1 MKKKYEKI
9 ENKKDTKRFSKERK
23 NSNKI
28 ENKRERNSFNKQRK
42 EKSYKLEE
50 ETEKS
55 ISDNM
60 YDFTGETEKQ
70 SYIYGRNAVAEL
82 LKSGQTINKV
92 WISKE
97 ARGNDLEKIIREL
110 KAEKIVY
117 IFVDK
122 EKLDTIQ
129 ENNQGI
135 IASINPFEY
144 VEIDEILKEK
154 EIRNEDSFILVLDK
168 IEDTHN
174 LGAIIRV
181 AEAAGVH
188 GIIIPKRNAAGVT
201 PLTIKTSAG
210 AVSHIKIAR
219 VTNIVQTLKELKEKG
234 MWVVG
239 TDLETDNMYT
249 KTNLTGDMAVVIGN
263 EEKGIS
269 RLVKEECDI
278 LVKIPM
284 IGKVQSLN
292 ASVSAGIIIYEIV
305 RQRLEKKQ

>member
-1 MKKKYEKI
+1 MKKRFEK
-9 ENKKDTKRFSKERK
+9 NMK
-23 NSNKI
+23 NDRNG
-28 ENKRERNSFNKQRK
+28 NGRRERRKDREKDGFRDKRK
-42 EKSYKLEE
+42 ESFRNVNTEE
-50 ETEKS
+50 EQVKS
-55 ISDNM
+55 ISENM

-110 KAEKIVY
+110 KEEKIVY

-154 EIRNEDSFILVLDK
+154 EIRNEASFILVLDK

-188 GIIIPKRNAAGVT
+188 RNNNTKKKCSRCNTTYNKNISRSSKSYKNCKGYKYSTNTKRIERKRN
-201 PLTIKTSAG
+201 
-210 AVSHIKIAR
+210 
-219 VTNIVQTLKELKEKG
+219 
-234 MWVVG
+234 VG
-239 TDLETDNMYT
+239 CRN
-249 KTNLTGDMAVVIGN
+249 
-263 EEKGIS
+263 
-269 RLVKEECDI
+269 RLR
-278 LVKIPM
+278 
-284 IGKVQSLN
+284 N
-292 ASVSAGIIIYEIV
+292 
-305 RQRLEKKQ
+305 R

>member
-1 MKKKYEKI
+1 MKKRFEKKEERKDRSGI
-9 ENKKDTKRFSKERK
+9 RSRKDGKNKRNEKERNRAK
-23 NSNKI
+23 DSF
-28 ENKRERNSFNKQRK
+28 RNVN
-42 EKSYKLEE
+42 YEE
-50 ETEKS
+50 EQVKS
-55 ISDNM
+55 ISENM

-110 KAEKIVY
+110 KEERIVY

-154 EIRNEDSFILVLDK
+154 EIRNEASFILVLDK

-188 GIIIPKRNAAGVT
+188 RNNNTKKKCSRSNTTYNKNISRSSKSYKNCKGYKYSTNTKRIERKRN
-201 PLTIKTSAG
+201 
-210 AVSHIKIAR
+210 
-219 VTNIVQTLKELKEKG
+219 
-234 MWVVG
+234 VG
-239 TDLETDNMYT
+239 
-249 KTNLTGDMAVVIGN
+249 
-263 EEKGIS
+263 S
-269 RLVKEECDI
+269 R
-278 LVKIPM
+278 
-284 IGKVQSLN
+284 N
-292 ASVSAGIIIYEIV
+292 
-305 RQRLEKKQ
+305 RLRNR

>member
-1 MKKKYEKI
+1 MKKRFEK
-9 ENKKDTKRFSKERK
+9 NMK
-23 NSNKI
+23 NDRNG
-28 ENKRERNSFNKQRK
+28 NGRRERRKDREKDGFRDKRK
-42 EKSYKLEE
+42 ESFRNANTEE
-50 ETEKS
+50 EQIKS
-55 ISDNM
+55 ISENM

-110 KAEKIVY
+110 KEERIVY

-154 EIRNEDSFILVLDK
+154 EIRNEASFILVLDK

-188 GIIIPKRNAAGVT
+188 RNNNTKKKCSRCNTTYNKNISRSSKSYKNCKGYKYSTNTKRIERKRN
-201 PLTIKTSAG
+201 
-210 AVSHIKIAR
+210 R
-219 VTNIVQTLKELKEKG
+219 
-234 MWVVG
+234 
-239 TDLETDNMYT
+239 
-249 KTNLTGDMAVVIGN
+249 
-263 EEKGIS
+263 S
-269 RLVKEECDI
+269 R
-278 LVKIPM
+278 
-284 IGKVQSLN
+284 N
-292 ASVSAGIIIYEIV
+292 
-305 RQRLEKKQ
+305 R

>member
-1 MKKKYEKI
+1 MKNDRNGNGRRERRKDRERDGFRDKKKAS
-9 ENKKDTKRFSKERK
+9 F
-23 NSNKI
+23 
-28 ENKRERNSFNKQRK
+28 RNANT
-42 EKSYKLEE
+42 EE
-50 ETEKS
+50 EQVKS
-55 ISDNM
+55 ISENM

-154 EIRNEDSFILVLDK
+154 EIRNEASFILVLDK

-188 GIIIPKRNAAGVT
+188 RNNNTKKKCSRCNTTYNKNISRSSKSYKNCKGYKYSTNTKRIERKRN
-201 PLTIKTSAG
+201 
-210 AVSHIKIAR
+210 
-219 VTNIVQTLKELKEKG
+219 
-234 MWVVG
+234 VG
-239 TDLETDNMYT
+239 CRNR
-249 KTNLTGDMAVVIGN
+249 
-263 EEKGIS
+263 S
-269 RLVKEECDI
+269 R
-278 LVKIPM
+278 
-284 IGKVQSLN
+284 N
-292 ASVSAGIIIYEIV
+292 
-305 RQRLEKKQ
+305 R

>member
-1 MKKKYEKI
+1 MKKKYEKKEERKDRRDKR
-9 ENKKDTKRFSKERK
+9 ENKTSFRGKEREK
-23 NSNKI
+23 GSRI
-28 ENKRERNSFNKQRK
+28 RK
-42 EKSYKLEE
+42 EKISNYEE
-50 ETEKS
+50 EQVKS

-110 KAEKIVY
+110 KEEKIVY

-154 EIRNEDSFILVLDK
+154 EIRNEASFILVLDK

-188 GIIIPKRNAAGVT
+188 RNNNTKKKCSRCNTTYNKNISRSSKPYKNCKSNKYCTNIKRIKRKRN
-201 PLTIKTSAG
+201 
-210 AVSHIKIAR
+210 
-219 VTNIVQTLKELKEKG
+219 
-234 MWVVG
+234 VG
-239 TDLETDNMYT
+239 CRN
-249 KTNLTGDMAVVIGN
+249 
-263 EEKGIS
+263 
-269 RLVKEECDI
+269 RF
-278 LVKIPM
+278 
-284 IGKVQSLN
+284 
-292 ASVSAGIIIYEIV
+292 
-305 RQRLEKKQ
+305 RHR

>member
-1 MKKKYEKI
+1 MKKKYEKR
-9 ENKKDTKRFSKERK
+9 EKLEKRK
-23 NSNKI
+23 NRDNIRRGKETRI
-28 ENKRERNSFNKQRK
+28 EKNDE
-42 EKSYKLEE
+42 
-50 ETEKS
+50 EKS

-60 YDFTGETEKQ
+60 YNFTGETEKQ

-110 KAEKIVY
+110 KEERIVY

-154 EIRNEDSFILVLDK
+154 EIRNEASFILVLDK

-188 GIIIPKRNAAGVT
+188 RNNNTKKKCSRCNTTYNKNISRSSKSYKNCKGYKYSTNTKRIERKRN
-201 PLTIKTSAG
+201 
-210 AVSHIKIAR
+210 
-219 VTNIVQTLKELKEKG
+219 
-234 MWVVG
+234 VG
-239 TDLETDNMYT
+239 CRNR
-249 KTNLTGDMAVVIGN
+249 
-263 EEKGIS
+263 S
-269 RLVKEECDI
+269 R
-278 LVKIPM
+278 
-284 IGKVQSLN
+284 N
-292 ASVSAGIIIYEIV
+292 
-305 RQRLEKKQ
+305 R

>member
-1 MKKKYEKI
+1 MKKRFEK
-9 ENKKDTKRFSKERK
+9 NMK
-23 NSNKI
+23 NDRNG
-28 ENKRERNSFNKQRK
+28 NGRRERRKDRERDGFRDKKKESFRNANT
-42 EKSYKLEE
+42 EE
-50 ETEKS
+50 EQVKS
-55 ISDNM
+55 ISENM

-110 KAEKIVY
+110 KEEKIVY

-154 EIRNEDSFILVLDK
+154 EIRNEASFILVLDK

-188 GIIIPKRNAAGVT
+188 RNNNTKKKCSRCNTTYNKNISRSSKSYKNCKGYKYSTNTKRIERKRN
-201 PLTIKTSAG
+201 
-210 AVSHIKIAR
+210 
-219 VTNIVQTLKELKEKG
+219 
-234 MWVVG
+234 VG
-239 TDLETDNMYT
+239 CRNR
-249 KTNLTGDMAVVIGN
+249 
-263 EEKGIS
+263 S
-269 RLVKEECDI
+269 R
-278 LVKIPM
+278 
-284 IGKVQSLN
+284 N
-292 ASVSAGIIIYEIV
+292 
-305 RQRLEKKQ
+305 R

>member
-1 MKKKYEKI
+1 MKKKYEKK
-9 ENKKDTKRFSKERK
+9 EERKDRRDKRGYKNSFKGKEREK
-23 NSNKI
+23 GSRI
-28 ENKRERNSFNKQRK
+28 RK
-42 EKSYKLEE
+42 EKISNYEE
-50 ETEKS
+50 EEVKS

-110 KAEKIVY
+110 KEERIVY

-154 EIRNEDSFILVLDK
+154 EIRNEASFILVLDK

-188 GIIIPKRNAAGVT
+188 RNNNTKKKCSRCNTTYNKNISRSSKSYKNCKGYKYSTNTKRIERKRN
-201 PLTIKTSAG
+201 
-210 AVSHIKIAR
+210 
-219 VTNIVQTLKELKEKG
+219 
-234 MWVVG
+234 VG
-239 TDLETDNMYT
+239 CRNR
-249 KTNLTGDMAVVIGN
+249 
-263 EEKGIS
+263 S
-269 RLVKEECDI
+269 R
-278 LVKIPM
+278 
-284 IGKVQSLN
+284 N
-292 ASVSAGIIIYEIV
+292 
-305 RQRLEKKQ
+305 R

>member
-1 MKKKYEKI
+1 MKKKYEKK
-9 ENKKDTKRFSKERK
+9 EERKDRRDKRDKRESKTSFRRKEREK
-23 NSNKI
+23 GSRI
-28 ENKRERNSFNKQRK
+28 RK
-42 EKSYKLEE
+42 EKISNYEE
-50 ETEKS
+50 EQVKS

-110 KAEKIVY
+110 KEERIVY

-154 EIRNEDSFILVLDK
+154 EIRKEDSFILVLDK
-168 IEDTHN
+168 I
-174 LGAIIRV
+174 I
-181 AEAAGVH
+181 
-188 GIIIPKRNAAGVT
+188 
-201 PLTIKTSAG
+201 
-210 AVSHIKIAR
+210 
-219 VTNIVQTLKELKEKG
+219 
-234 MWVVG
+234 
-239 TDLETDNMYT
+239 
-249 KTNLTGDMAVVIGN
+249 
-263 EEKGIS
+263 
-269 RLVKEECDI
+269 
-278 LVKIPM
+278 
-284 IGKVQSLN
+284 
-292 ASVSAGIIIYEIV
+292 
-305 RQRLEKKQ
+305 

>member
-1 MKKKYEKI
+1 MKKKYEKR
-9 ENKKDTKRFSKERK
+9 EKLEKRK
-23 NSNKI
+23 NRDNIRRGKETRI
-28 ENKRERNSFNKQRK
+28 EKNDE
-42 EKSYKLEE
+42 
-50 ETEKS
+50 EKS

-60 YDFTGETEKQ
+60 YNFTGETEKQ

-97 ARGNDLEKIIREL
+97 ARGNDLEKIISEL
-110 KAEKIVY
+110 KKERIVY

-154 EIRNEDSFILVLDK
+154 EIRNEASFILVLDK

-188 GIIIPKRNAAGVT
+188 RNNNTKKKCSRCNTTYNKNISRSSKSYKNCKGYKYSTNTKRIERKRN
-201 PLTIKTSAG
+201 
-210 AVSHIKIAR
+210 
-219 VTNIVQTLKELKEKG
+219 
-234 MWVVG
+234 VG
-239 TDLETDNMYT
+239 CRNR
-249 KTNLTGDMAVVIGN
+249 
-263 EEKGIS
+263 S
-269 RLVKEECDI
+269 R
-278 LVKIPM
+278 
-284 IGKVQSLN
+284 N
-292 ASVSAGIIIYEIV
+292 
-305 RQRLEKKQ
+305 R

>member
-1 MKKKYEKI
+1 MKKRFEK
-9 ENKKDTKRFSKERK
+9 NMK
-23 NSNKI
+23 NDRNG
-28 ENKRERNSFNKQRK
+28 NGRRERRKDRERDGFRDKKKESFRNANT
-42 EKSYKLEE
+42 EE
-50 ETEKS
+50 EQVKS
-55 ISDNM
+55 ISENM

-110 KAEKIVY
+110 KEEKIVY

-154 EIRNEDSFILVLDK
+154 EIRNEASFILVLDK

-188 GIIIPKRNAAGVT
+188 RNNNTKKKCSRCNTTYNKNISRSSKSYKNCKGYKYSTNTKRIERKRN
-201 PLTIKTSAG
+201 
-210 AVSHIKIAR
+210 
-219 VTNIVQTLKELKEKG
+219 
-234 MWVVG
+234 VG
-239 TDLETDNMYT
+239 CRN
-249 KTNLTGDMAVVIGN
+249 
-263 EEKGIS
+263 
-269 RLVKEECDI
+269 RLR
-278 LVKIPM
+278 
-284 IGKVQSLN
+284 N
-292 ASVSAGIIIYEIV
+292 
-305 RQRLEKKQ
+305 R

>member
-1 MKKKYEKI
+1 MKKKYEKK
-9 ENKKDTKRFSKERK
+9 EERKDRRDKRGNKTSFGGKEREK
-23 NSNKI
+23 GSRI
-28 ENKRERNSFNKQRK
+28 RK
-42 EKSYKLEE
+42 EKISNYEE
-50 ETEKS
+50 EQVKS

-60 YDFTGETEKQ
+60 YHFTGETEKQ

-110 KAEKIVY
+110 KEERIVY

-168 IEDTHN
+168 IDDTHN
-174 LGAIIRV
+174 L
-181 AEAAGVH
+181 
-188 GIIIPKRNAAGVT
+188 
-201 PLTIKTSAG
+201 
-210 AVSHIKIAR
+210 
-219 VTNIVQTLKELKEKG
+219 
-234 MWVVG
+234 
-239 TDLETDNMYT
+239 DLETDNMYT

-305 RQRLEKKQ
+305 RQRLEKSQ

>member
-1 MKKKYEKI
+1 MKKRFEK
-9 ENKKDTKRFSKERK
+9 NMK
-23 NSNKI
+23 NDRNG
-28 ENKRERNSFNKQRK
+28 NGRRERRKDRERDGFRDKKKESFRNANT
-42 EKSYKLEE
+42 EE
-50 ETEKS
+50 EQVKS
-55 ISDNM
+55 ISENM

-154 EIRNEDSFILVLDK
+154 EIRKEDSFILVLDK

-188 GIIIPKRNAAGVT
+188 RNNNTKKKCSRCNTTYNKNISRSSKSYKNCKGYKYSTNTKRIERKRN
-201 PLTIKTSAG
+201 
-210 AVSHIKIAR
+210 
-219 VTNIVQTLKELKEKG
+219 
-234 MWVVG
+234 VG
-239 TDLETDNMYT
+239 CRNR
-249 KTNLTGDMAVVIGN
+249 
-263 EEKGIS
+263 S
-269 RLVKEECDI
+269 R
-278 LVKIPM
+278 
-284 IGKVQSLN
+284 N
-292 ASVSAGIIIYEIV
+292 
-305 RQRLEKKQ
+305 R

>member
-1 MKKKYEKI
+1 MKKRFEK
-9 ENKKDTKRFSKERK
+9 NMK
-23 NSNKI
+23 NDRNG
-28 ENKRERNSFNKQRK
+28 NGRRERRKDRERDGFRDKRK
-42 EKSYKLEE
+42 ESFRNANTEE
-50 ETEKS
+50 EQIKS
-55 ISDNM
+55 ISENM

-110 KAEKIVY
+110 KEEKIVY

-154 EIRNEDSFILVLDK
+154 EIRNEASFILVLDK

-188 GIIIPKRNAAGVT
+188 RN
-201 PLTIKTSAG
+201 
-210 AVSHIKIAR
+210 
-219 VTNIVQTLKELKEKG
+219 N
-234 MWVVG
+234 
-239 TDLETDNMYT
+239 NT
-249 KTNLTGDMAVVIGN
+249 KKKCCRCNTTYNKN
-263 EEKGIS
+263 IS
-269 RLVKEECDI
+269 RSCK
-278 LVKIPM
+278 P
-284 IGKVQSLN
+284 
-292 ASVSAGIIIYEIV
+292 Y
-305 RQRLEKKQ
+305 

>member
-97 ARGNDLEKIIREL
+97 ARGNDLEKIIR
-110 KAEKIVY
+110 
-117 IFVDK
+117 
-122 EKLDTIQ
+122 
-129 ENNQGI
+129 
-135 IASINPFEY
+135 
-144 VEIDEILKEK
+144 
-154 EIRNEDSFILVLDK
+154 
-168 IEDTHN
+168 
-174 LGAIIRV
+174 
-181 AEAAGVH
+181 
-188 GIIIPKRNAAGVT
+188 
-201 PLTIKTSAG
+201 
-210 AVSHIKIAR
+210 
-219 VTNIVQTLKELKEKG
+219 
-234 MWVVG
+234 
-239 TDLETDNMYT
+239 
-249 KTNLTGDMAVVIGN
+249 
-263 EEKGIS
+263 
-269 RLVKEECDI
+269 
-278 LVKIPM
+278 
-284 IGKVQSLN
+284 
-292 ASVSAGIIIYEIV
+292 
-305 RQRLEKKQ
+305 

>member
-1 MKKKYEKI
+1 MKKKYEKK
-9 ENKKDTKRFSKERK
+9 EERKDRRDKRGNKTSFRGKEREK
-23 NSNKI
+23 GNRI
-28 ENKRERNSFNKQRK
+28 RK
-42 EKSYKLEE
+42 EKNLNYEE
-50 ETEKS
+50 EQVKS
-55 ISDNM
+55 ISENM

-110 KAEKIVY
+110 KEEKIVY

-154 EIRNEDSFILVLDK
+154 EIRNEASFILVLDK

-188 GIIIPKRNAAGVT
+188 RNNNT
-201 PLTIKTSAG
+201 
-210 AVSHIKIAR
+210 
-219 VTNIVQTLKELKEKG
+219 KEKCSRCN
-234 MWVVG
+234 
-239 TDLETDNMYT
+239 TTYN
-249 KTNLTGDMAVVIGN
+249 KN
-263 EEKGIS
+263 IS
-269 RLVKEECDI
+269 RCSK
-278 LVKIPM
+278 P
-284 IGKVQSLN
+284 
-292 ASVSAGIIIYEIV
+292 Y
-305 RQRLEKKQ
+305 

>member
-1 MKKKYEKI
+1 MKKKEEKR
-9 ENKKDTKRFSKERK
+9 EKLEKRK
-23 NSNKI
+23 NRDNIRRGKETRI
-28 ENKRERNSFNKQRK
+28 EKNDE
-42 EKSYKLEE
+42 
-50 ETEKS
+50 EKS

-60 YDFTGETEKQ
+60 YNFTGETEKQ

-97 ARGNDLEKIIREL
+97 ARGNDLEKIISEL
-110 KAEKIVY
+110 KKEKIVY

-174 LGAIIRV
+174 LGAIRV

-249 KTNLTGDMAVVIGN
+249 KTNLTGDMVVVIGN

-292 ASVSAGIIIYEIV
+292 ASVSAGIIIYEII
-305 RQRLEKKQ
+305 RQRLEKLG

>member
-1 MKKKYEKI
+1 MKKRFEK
-9 ENKKDTKRFSKERK
+9 NMK
-23 NSNKI
+23 NDRNG
-28 ENKRERNSFNKQRK
+28 NGRRERRKDRERDGFRDKKKESFRNANT
-42 EKSYKLEE
+42 EE
-50 ETEKS
+50 EQVKS
-55 ISDNM
+55 ISENM

-110 KAEKIVY
+110 KEERIVY

-154 EIRNEDSFILVLDK
+154 EIRNEASFILVLDK

-188 GIIIPKRNAAGVT
+188 RNNNTKKKCSRCNTTYNKNISRSSKSYKNCEGYKYSTNTKRIERKRN
-201 PLTIKTSAG
+201 
-210 AVSHIKIAR
+210 
-219 VTNIVQTLKELKEKG
+219 
-234 MWVVG
+234 VG
-239 TDLETDNMYT
+239 
-249 KTNLTGDMAVVIGN
+249 
-263 EEKGIS
+263 S
-269 RLVKEECDI
+269 R
-278 LVKIPM
+278 
-284 IGKVQSLN
+284 N
-292 ASVSAGIIIYEIV
+292 
-305 RQRLEKKQ
+305 RLRNR

>member
-1 MKKKYEKI
+1 MKKKYEKK
-9 ENKKDTKRFSKERK
+9 EERKDRRDKRGNKTSFRGKEREK
-23 NSNKI
+23 GSRI
-28 ENKRERNSFNKQRK
+28 RK
-42 EKSYKLEE
+42 EKSSNHEE
-50 ETEKS
+50 EQVKS

-110 KAEKIVY
+110 KEERIVY

-239 TDLETDNMYT
+239 TDLETNNMYT

>member
-1 MKKKYEKI
+1 MKKRFEK
-9 ENKKDTKRFSKERK
+9 NMK
-23 NSNKI
+23 NDRNG
-28 ENKRERNSFNKQRK
+28 NGRRERRKDRERDGFRDKKKESFRNANT
-42 EKSYKLEE
+42 EE
-50 ETEKS
+50 EQVKS
-55 ISDNM
+55 ISENM

-154 EIRNEDSFILVLDK
+154 EIRNEASFILVLDK

-188 GIIIPKRNAAGVT
+188 RNNNTKKKCSRCNTTYNKNISRSSKSYKNCKGYKYSTNTKRIERKRN
-201 PLTIKTSAG
+201 
-210 AVSHIKIAR
+210 
-219 VTNIVQTLKELKEKG
+219 
-234 MWVVG
+234 VG
-239 TDLETDNMYT
+239 CRNR
-249 KTNLTGDMAVVIGN
+249 
-263 EEKGIS
+263 S
-269 RLVKEECDI
+269 R
-278 LVKIPM
+278 
-284 IGKVQSLN
+284 N
-292 ASVSAGIIIYEIV
+292 
-305 RQRLEKKQ
+305 R

>member
-1 MKKKYEKI
+1 MKRRFEKNMKNDRNGNGRR
-9 ENKKDTKRFSKERK
+9 ERKKD
-23 NSNKI
+23 
-28 ENKRERNSFNKQRK
+28 RERDGFRDKRK
-42 EKSYKLEE
+42 ESFRNANTEE
-50 ETEKS
+50 EQVKS

-110 KAEKIVY
+110 KEERIVY

-154 EIRNEDSFILVLDK
+154 EIRNEASFILVLDK

-188 GIIIPKRNAAGVT
+188 RNNNTKKKCSRCNTTYNKNISRSSKSYKNCKGYKYSTNTKRIERKRN
-201 PLTIKTSAG
+201 
-210 AVSHIKIAR
+210 
-219 VTNIVQTLKELKEKG
+219 
-234 MWVVG
+234 VG
-239 TDLETDNMYT
+239 
-249 KTNLTGDMAVVIGN
+249 
-263 EEKGIS
+263 S
-269 RLVKEECDI
+269 R
-278 LVKIPM
+278 
-284 IGKVQSLN
+284 N
-292 ASVSAGIIIYEIV
+292 
-305 RQRLEKKQ
+305 RLRNR

>member
-1 MKKKYEKI
+1 MKRRFEKNMKNDRNGNGRR
-9 ENKKDTKRFSKERK
+9 ERKKD
-23 NSNKI
+23 
-28 ENKRERNSFNKQRK
+28 RERDGFRDKRK
-42 EKSYKLEE
+42 ESFRNANTEE
-50 ETEKS
+50 EQVKS

-110 KAEKIVY
+110 KEEKIVY

-154 EIRNEDSFILVLDK
+154 EIRNEASFILVLDK

-188 GIIIPKRNAAGVT
+188 RNNNTKKKCSRCNTTYNKNISRSSKSYKNCKGYKYSTNTKRIERKRN
-201 PLTIKTSAG
+201 
-210 AVSHIKIAR
+210 
-219 VTNIVQTLKELKEKG
+219 
-234 MWVVG
+234 VG
-239 TDLETDNMYT
+239 
-249 KTNLTGDMAVVIGN
+249 
-263 EEKGIS
+263 S
-269 RLVKEECDI
+269 R
-278 LVKIPM
+278 
-284 IGKVQSLN
+284 N
-292 ASVSAGIIIYEIV
+292 
-305 RQRLEKKQ
+305 RLRNR

>member
-1 MKKKYEKI
+1 MKKKYEKK
-9 ENKKDTKRFSKERK
+9 EERKDRRDKRGNKTSFREKEREK
-23 NSNKI
+23 GSRI
-28 ENKRERNSFNKQRK
+28 RK
-42 EKSYKLEE
+42 EKISNYEE
-50 ETEKS
+50 EQVKS

-110 KAEKIVY
+110 KEERIVY

-154 EIRNEDSFILVLDK
+154 EIRNEASFILVLDK

-188 GIIIPKRNAAGVT
+188 RNNNTKKKCSRCNTTYNKNISRSSKSYKNCKGYKYSTNTKRIERKRN
-201 PLTIKTSAG
+201 
-210 AVSHIKIAR
+210 
-219 VTNIVQTLKELKEKG
+219 
-234 MWVVG
+234 VG
-239 TDLETDNMYT
+239 CRNR
-249 KTNLTGDMAVVIGN
+249 
-263 EEKGIS
+263 S
-269 RLVKEECDI
+269 R
-278 LVKIPM
+278 
-284 IGKVQSLN
+284 N
-292 ASVSAGIIIYEIV
+292 
-305 RQRLEKKQ
+305 R

>member
-1 MKKKYEKI
+1 MKKRFEK
-9 ENKKDTKRFSKERK
+9 NMK
-23 NSNKI
+23 NDRNG
-28 ENKRERNSFNKQRK
+28 NGRRERRKDRERDGFRDKKKESFRNANT
-42 EKSYKLEE
+42 EE
-50 ETEKS
+50 EQVKS
-55 ISDNM
+55 ISENM

-154 EIRNEDSFILVLDK
+154 EIRNEASFILVLDK

-188 GIIIPKRNAAGVT
+188 RNNNTKKKCSRCNTTYNKNISRSSKSYKNCKSYKYCTNIKRIKRKRN
-201 PLTIKTSAG
+201 
-210 AVSHIKIAR
+210 
-219 VTNIVQTLKELKEKG
+219 
-234 MWVVG
+234 VG
-239 TDLETDNMYT
+239 
-249 KTNLTGDMAVVIGN
+249 
-263 EEKGIS
+263 S
-269 RLVKEECDI
+269 R
-278 LVKIPM
+278 
-284 IGKVQSLN
+284 N
-292 ASVSAGIIIYEIV
+292 
-305 RQRLEKKQ
+305 RLRNK

>member
-1 MKKKYEKI
+1 MKKRFEK
-9 ENKKDTKRFSKERK
+9 NMK
-23 NSNKI
+23 NDRNG
-28 ENKRERNSFNKQRK
+28 NGRRERRKDRERDGFRDKKKESFRNANT
-42 EKSYKLEE
+42 EE
-50 ETEKS
+50 EQIKS
-55 ISDNM
+55 ISENM

-110 KAEKIVY
+110 KEEKIVY

-144 VEIDEILKEK
+144 VEIDEILEEK
-154 EIRNEDSFILVLDK
+154 EIRNEASFILVLDK

-188 GIIIPKRNAAGVT
+188 RNNNTKKKCSRCNTTYNKNISRSSKSYKNCKGYKYSTNTKRIERKRN
-201 PLTIKTSAG
+201 
-210 AVSHIKIAR
+210 
-219 VTNIVQTLKELKEKG
+219 
-234 MWVVG
+234 VG
-239 TDLETDNMYT
+239 CRNR
-249 KTNLTGDMAVVIGN
+249 
-263 EEKGIS
+263 S
-269 RLVKEECDI
+269 R
-278 LVKIPM
+278 
-284 IGKVQSLN
+284 N
-292 ASVSAGIIIYEIV
+292 
-305 RQRLEKKQ
+305 R

>member
-1 MKKKYEKI
+1 MKKKYEKR
-9 ENKKDTKRFSKERK
+9 EKLEKRK
-23 NSNKI
+23 NRDNIRRGKETRI
-28 ENKRERNSFNKQRK
+28 EKNDE
-42 EKSYKLEE
+42 
-50 ETEKS
+50 EKS

-60 YDFTGETEKQ
+60 YNFTGETEKQ

-97 ARGNDLEKIIREL
+97 R
-110 KAEKIVY
+110 IVY

-239 TDLETDNMYT
+239 TDLDTDNMYT

-292 ASVSAGIIIYEIV
+292 ASVSAGIIIYEII
-305 RQRLEKKQ
+305 RQRLEKLG

>member
-1 MKKKYEKI
+1 MKKRFEKNVKSDRNGNGRR
-9 ENKKDTKRFSKERK
+9 ERKKD
-23 NSNKI
+23 
-28 ENKRERNSFNKQRK
+28 RERDGFRDKRK
-42 EKSYKLEE
+42 ESFRNANTEE
-50 ETEKS
+50 EQVKS

-110 KAEKIVY
+110 KEEKIVY

-154 EIRNEDSFILVLDK
+154 EIRNEASFILVLDK

-188 GIIIPKRNAAGVT
+188 RNNNTKKKCSRCNTTYNKNISRSSKSYKNCKGYKYSTNTKRIERKRN
-201 PLTIKTSAG
+201 
-210 AVSHIKIAR
+210 
-219 VTNIVQTLKELKEKG
+219 
-234 MWVVG
+234 VG
-239 TDLETDNMYT
+239 
-249 KTNLTGDMAVVIGN
+249 
-263 EEKGIS
+263 S
-269 RLVKEECDI
+269 R
-278 LVKIPM
+278 
-284 IGKVQSLN
+284 N
-292 ASVSAGIIIYEIV
+292 
-305 RQRLEKKQ
+305 RLRNR

>member
-1 MKKKYEKI
+1 MKKKYEKR
-9 ENKKDTKRFSKERK
+9 EKLEKRK
-23 NSNKI
+23 NRDNIRRGKETRI
-28 ENKRERNSFNKQRK
+28 EKNDE
-42 EKSYKLEE
+42 EKN
-50 ETEKS
+50 

-60 YDFTGETEKQ
+60 YNFTGETEKQ

-97 ARGNDLEKIIREL
+97 ARGNDLEKIISEL
-110 KAEKIVY
+110 KKERIVY

-144 VEIDEILKEK
+144 VEID

-239 TDLETDNMYT
+239 TDLDTDNMYT

-292 ASVSAGIIIYEIV
+292 ASVSAGIIIYEII
-305 RQRLEKKQ
+305 RQRLEKLG